1 MICGRIT
8 ELEAVSMLYCSTRGD
23 KKLYPAAG
31 AVLRGLARDGGL
43 FVPSGPLPT
52 IALEPLTSP
61 SYLERAA
68 AIIHPFLEEFS
79 AAEIK
84 SLLKKAYGGA
94 NFSHPAIAPLHRLDG
109 DLFLLELWHGPT
121 CAFKDMALQFLPHL
135 LTGAAAKTGESATAV
150 ILTATSGDTG
160 KAALEGFRDVPGT
173 RVIVFYPEEG
183 VSKMQRRQMAT
194 QEGGNLH
201 VAAVRGN
208 FDDAQAGVKELF
220 ADRALA
226 EMLARRG
233 FRLTSANS
241 INWGRLLPQIV
252 YYFSAYLDLQHAG
265 AVKPGEK
272 INFVVPTGNFGN
284 ILAGFYAARMG
295 LPVRRLICAANLNN
309 VLTDFINTGLY
320 NRNRPFY
327 RTISPS
333 MDILVSSNLERLLFE
348 LAGRNPVQVRE
359 WMRLLREKGAYRVN
373 RDIEQAIAGRFWS
386 GWADDDETTAAI
398 RDTYRE
404 YRYLLDPHTA
414 VGKAVYDKY
423 RAATGDP
430 TKTVIAATASPFKF
444 VESVA
449 RAVLP
454 SGQTSGRS
462 AFELMPLLAQATG
475 MKIPA
480 PLQYLDSKPVRHRTV
495 IDRNEIRTGVL
506 DFLGLR
512 C

>member
-1 MICGRIT
+1 
-8 ELEAVSMLYCSTRGD
+8 MLYCSTRGD

-52 IALEPLTSP
+52 IALEPLASP

-68 AIIHPFLEEFS
+68 AIIRPFLEEFS

-84 SLLKKAYGGA
+84 FLLKKAYGGA
-94 NFSHPAIAPLHRLDG
+94 NFSQPSIAPLRRLNG
-109 DLFLLELWHGPT
+109 GLFFLELWHGPT

-173 RVIVFYPEEG
+173 RVIVFYPQDG
-183 VSKMQRRQMAT
+183 ISKMQQQQMAT
-194 QEGGNLH
+194 QEGANVH

-220 ADRALA
+220 EDRALA
-226 EMLARRG
+226 EMLARHG

-252 YYFSAYLDLQHAG
+252 YYFSAYLDLQRSG
-265 AVKPGEK
+265 AIKTGEK
-272 INFVVPTGNFGN
+272 VNFVVPTGNFGN
-284 ILAGFYAARMG
+284 ILAGFYAAGMG
-295 LPVRRLICAANLNN
+295 LPVQMLICAANRNN
-309 VLTDFINTGLY
+309 VLTDFINAGFY

-348 LAGRNPVQVRE
+348 LAGRDPAQVKE
-359 WMRLLREKGAYRVN
+359 WMQLLQEKGAYRVGQ
-373 RDIEQAIAGRFWS
+373 DVAQAIAGMFWS

-398 RDTYRE
+398 HDTYRE

-414 VGKAVYDKY
+414 VGKAVHDKY
-423 RAATGDP
+423 RASTGDR
-430 TKTVIAATASPFKF
+430 TKTVITATASPFKF
-444 VESVA
+444 VESVT

-454 SGQTSGRS
+454 SSQITGCST
-462 AFELMPLLAQATG
+462 FELLPLLAQATG
-475 MKIPA
+475 LKIPA
-480 PLQYLDSKPVRHRTV
+480 PLQNLARQPVRHRTV

>member
-1 MICGRIT
+1 
-8 ELEAVSMLYCSTRGD
+8 MLYCSTRGD
-23 KKLYPAAG
+23 KKFHSATG
-31 AVLRGLARDGGL
+31 VVLRGLARDGGL

-52 IALEPLTSP
+52 ISLDPLTSL

-68 AIIHPFLEEFS
+68 AIIRPFLGEFS
-79 AAEIK
+79 AAEIE
-84 SLLKKAYGGA
+84 SLLKKAYESA
-94 NFSHPAIAPLHRLDG
+94 NFSHPSIAPLRRLNG
-109 DLFLLELWHGPT
+109 DLFLVELWHGPT

-135 LTGAAAKTGESATAV
+135 LTGAAVKTGESATAV

-160 KAALEGFRDVPGT
+160 KAALEGFCDVPGT
-173 RVIVFYPEEG
+173 RVIVFYPEDG
-183 VSKMQRRQMAT
+183 VSKLQRQQMAT
-194 QEGGNLH
+194 QEGGNVH
-201 VAAVRGN
+201 VAAVQGN

-226 EMLARRG
+226 ERLARHG
-233 FRLTSANS
+233 FKLTSANS

-252 YYFSAYLDLQHAG
+252 YYFSAYLDLQHSG
-265 AVKPGEK
+265 TVKPGEK

-295 LPVRRLICAANLNN
+295 LPVRRLICAANRNN
-309 VLTDFINTGLY
+309 VLTDFFNTGLY

-348 LAGRNPVQVRE
+348 LAGRDPVQVRE
-359 WMRLLREKGAYRVN
+359 WMRLLQEKGAYRIN
-373 RDIEQAIAGRFWS
+373 RDVAQAIPGMFWS
-386 GWADDDETTAAI
+386 GWAGDDETTAAI

-414 VGKAVYDKY
+414 VGKVVHDKY
-423 RAATGDP
+423 RASTGDHA
-430 TKTVIAATASPFKF
+430 KTVITATASPFKF

-454 SGQTSGRS
+454 PAQTSGRS
-462 AFELMPLLAQATG
+462 AFELLPLLAQSTG
-475 MKIPA
+475 MTIPA
-480 PLQYLDSKPVRHRTV
+480 PLQNLDRQPIRHRTV
-495 IDRNEIRTGVL
+495 IHKNEILTNIL